1 MNEKVHANIFTVF
14 TVSTPALNIK
24 MELTLISCG
33 VSSPFMMRYVKR
45 GIAAV
50 QEDISNAKIKLD
62 SQERQRDNHI
72 IEYYRSAKLVSSYEQ
87 GQFVRFLVLEMEDD
101 VIEIPLIIKK

>member
-50 QEDISNAKIKLD
+50 QEDISNA
-62 SQERQRDNHI
+62 
-72 IEYYRSAKLVSSYEQ
+72 
-87 GQFVRFLVLEMEDD
+87 
-101 VIEIPLIIKK
+101 